1 MQHVVILLV
10 PGAYLSA
17 AWGLRELF
25 EYAEKLVPG
34 SFEPRFAEVQDFIE
48 EARSASRTGT
58 AGPAC
63 SAGCAPLSDI
73 VIIPPFRSDSMQE
86 PTAGFRPEPSTEAFR
101 CLADALRAHAEQGA
115 TLCSVCAGAFYLCAA
130 GIADGKSA
138 TTHWSLAEALARM
151 FQKVQVE
158 AERMLI
164 DNGSFITA
172 GGLTAWQD
180 LGLHLIRKTCG
191 REAALETAEAF
202 LINPSDR
209 SQLAYMRKALEL
221 PEADGTVAQAIGFM
235 RAECG
240 SAIGLRETAAFCGV
254 TVRTLLR
261 RFAAA
266 GVPTPGTVLQDI
278 RMEKARKLLS
288 TGTASV
294 KETAL
299 ECGYADQT
307 AFARAFRARSG
318 MTPAEYRR
326 RFSSL

>member
-48 EARSASRTGT
+48 EAGSASRTGT

-86 PTAGFRPEPSTEAFR
+86 PDTAFTG
-101 CLADALRAHAEQGA
+101 LAGALRAEAERGA

-130 GIADGKSA
+130 GIADGKPA
-138 TTHWSLAEALARM
+138 TTHWSLGEALARM
-151 FQKVQVE
+151 FPKVQVE

-191 REAALETAEAF
+191 REAALETAAAF
-202 LINPSDR
+202 LINPGDR

-240 SAIGLRETAAFCGV
+240 SAIGLRETAGFCGV

-288 TGTASV
+288 TGTVSV

-326 RFSSL
+326 RFSSV